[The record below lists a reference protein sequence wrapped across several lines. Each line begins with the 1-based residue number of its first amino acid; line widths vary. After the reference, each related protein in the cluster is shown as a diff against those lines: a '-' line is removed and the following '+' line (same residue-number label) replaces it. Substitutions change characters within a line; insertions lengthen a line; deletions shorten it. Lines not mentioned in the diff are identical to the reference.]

1 MLLRRDLVMYLYP
14 YYPLLVSTCSRLV
27 GPPAVWH
34 IHSQV
39 FFVFLGLVDFEVSR
53 EGVGVLLG
61 EAWPSILC

>member
-1 MLLRRDLVMYLYP
+1 MLLRRDLVVYLYP

-39 FFVFLGLVDFEVSR
+39 FFVFWGLVDFEVSR

-61 EAWPSILC
+61 EAWPSIQC